1 MTKKNLALPIATM
14 FALFFIIA
22 FVTGLQNPFGVMI
35 KEQFVLS
42 NLESQLGNFAN
53 FIAYAFM
60 GIPAGLLLQRV
71 GYKMTAKIAVL
82 VGLVGVLIT
91 FLSSRLGNN
100 PSVVFPIYLIGAF
113 VSGFSMCMLNT
124 VVNPMLN
131 TLGSGGNKGNQL
143 IQFGGACNSIGATI
157 APVLGGYLM
166 GSSVELTSA
175 ALALYIAMAI
185 FVVAFVVLST
195 VDIPE
200 PQVEKSSLSLKEG
213 IVGPLSYR
221 HFVLGI
227 VAIFIYVGVEVGIPN
242 IANLWMTQPIDN
254 GGLELGKDVAGSVVG
269 TYWFLMLVGRLI
281 GASVAS
287 KISSRVMLTSVAS
300 VAMILVLLAIFLSSS
315 TTVQMPVFKSDISF
329 GMDIVPVNIM
339 LLVLGGLCTSVM
351 WGGIFNLAVEGL
363 GKYTEAASGIF
374 MVMVC
379 GGGVLPAVQGAI
391 ADATSYTASYWLI
404 IAGLAYM
411 LFFALVGS
419 RPAHKE

>member
-100 PSVVFPIYLIGAF
+100 PSVVFPIYLIGEF

-339 LLVLGGLCTSVM
+339 LLVLVGLCTSVM

-411 LFFALVGS
+411 LFFALAGS

>member
-113 VSGFSMCMLNT
+113 VSGFSMC
-124 VVNPMLN
+124 MLN

-339 LLVLGGLCTSVM
+339 LLVLVGLCTSVM

-379 GGGVLPAVQGAI
+379 GGGVLPAVQGTI

>member
-300 VAMILVLLAIFLSSS
+300 VAMILVLFAIFLPSS

-339 LLVLGGLCTSVM
+339 LLVLVGLCTSVM

>member
-100 PSVVFPIYLIGAF
+100 PSEVFPIYLIGAF

-213 IVGPLSYR
+213 IVGPLFYR

-300 VAMILVLLAIFLSSS
+300 VAMILVFLAIFLPSS

-339 LLVLGGLCTSVM
+339 LLVLVGLCTSVM